1 MCDFFAIEAWDLY
14 EMTYVPSH
22 KLNYMLAILNPWPGI
37 FPISNGF
44 PVLFLTYIIQDL
56 ASQ

>member
-1 MCDFFAIEAWDLY
+1 
-14 EMTYVPSH
+14 MTYVPSH